1 MQKNE
6 DCIMKRY
13 ERELTLEEL
22 AAMPDSEIDYSDIPE
37 LDEEFFKHAR
47 LVIPEEEGK
56 ERITI
61 RLSKR
66 VLDFFRNQGKGYQ
79 TRIDAVLR
87 VYVDRQENL
96 RQTKDSKI

>member
-1 MQKNE
+1 MAKY
-6 DCIMKRY
+6 KK
-13 ERELTLEEL
+13 ELRLEEL

-37 LDEEFFKHAR
+37 LDEEFFKHAK
-47 LVIPEEEGK
+47 LVMPGEDGK

-79 TRIDAVLR
+79 TRIDAILKA
-87 VYVDRQENL
+87 YVDQ
-96 RQTKDSKI
+96 QMGK

>member
-1 MQKNE
+1 
-6 DCIMKRY
+6 MKKKF
-13 ERELTLEEL
+13 ERELTIEEL

-37 LDEEFFKHAR
+37 LDEEFFRHAR
-47 LVIPEEEGK
+47 LVIPDEDGK

-66 VLDFFRNQGKGYQ
+66 VLDFFRKQGQGYQ

-87 VYVDRQENL
+87 AYVDKQVRDAQA
-96 RQTKDSKI
+96 KP